1 MAQTISNT
9 ESNTVT
15 LDGGNGYEVI
25 VLDGGAIYGSGGAGI
40 YGANGGQVFNDGL
53 IEGGAGAASGA
64 GGAGQGYA
72 GIELMQ
78 PGTITNQGTIEG
90 GQGGVGIGVNGGT
103 GGAGVSLSGGL
114 LTNSGLISG
123 GFGGMAVPG
132 EFGAL
137 GGEGAG
143 GAGVYLNGGTLVNAG
158 IILGGIGVNGG
169 AAGEA
174 VQFGS
179 AAGTLVVDPGAV
191 FKGLVVASTQADDV
205 LELGAGNG
213 NQGTLSGLGSQYT
226 GFSTFTEDSGANW
239 LLTGSNSFAGTAS
252 IGSLT
257 VDAGASLS
265 GSGSAAAAA
274 VTAGNGAYLLVDGSI
289 TGGAGAYGHSQG
301 GAGGTG
307 TSLSGGGLATNGGTV
322 TGGVG
327 GNGFN
332 KGGTGGA
339 GIVLSGGSTATNDG
353 TDTGGVGGIGFYTG
367 GTGGAGIALYA
378 GSMATNDGTVT
389 GGVGGYG
396 VSYGGT
402 GGAGVYLDGGTF
414 INAGTVGGGSGG
426 HGRLS
431 GGYAGDAVQFGSAA
445 GTLVVDPGAV
455 FNGLVVGNTQADDV
469 LELGVGNGNQCTLS
483 GLGSQYTGF
492 STLTED
498 SGANWLLIGSN
509 DFGGSATISGSLT
522 IAGSFDLTGS
532 MDVASPLSLT
542 GSLTLASGAAL
553 ADAGGALNASG
564 AGAYLLNQQGGSI
577 AGGVAISNSASFVN
591 NGMAH
596 GAAGTDTSPGGG
608 NGAGIYSGA
617 SLTNTGTITG
627 GTGYGA
633 NGAGGVG
640 VYLDG
645 GLLTNSGLIQGQSG
659 SGSGWS
665 GQALLLNSGTATN
678 TGTLAG
684 GNSAALSVAAVNL
697 DGGTLVNAGLIEAG
711 TGPYAHAIYFGGA
724 ATLVVDPGAVF
735 DGSVVADA
743 SVDDVLELG
752 VGNGNQGTLSGLG
765 SQYTGFSTFTED
777 SGANWLLT
785 GSNSFGGTASIG
797 GALAIAGTLDLTS
810 GTLSAA
816 NGISLSGSL
825 TVGSGA
831 ALIATGAGMTAVTAS
846 SGAYLL
852 VDGSITGGAGSNS
865 NFRGGTGGA
874 GISLAGG
881 GMATNDGTVTGGGGG
896 SGGFGGGSGGGSG
909 GGGGAGISLSGGGMA
924 TNDGTVTGGAG
935 GSDPFNGGSGGSGI
949 SLSGGG
955 AATNDGTVTGGAG
968 GGGSNGGGGGGAG
981 ISLSGGGMATNDGTV
996 TGGGGGSGEGGG
1008 AGGAGVFL
1016 DGGTLINAGTIAGGA
1031 GGSGGFN
1038 NGAAGDAVQFG
1049 SAAGTLVVDPGAVF
1063 NGLVVARTG
1072 AGDVLQLA
1080 GTAPATLEGIGTE
1093 FNNFSTLTFD
1103 QGADWTVAGTQAGLS
1118 AIAAITG
1125 FEYGDAIVIDNV
1137 VEDGFAYANNEL
1149 TIDEAGGSV
1158 TLNIDG
1164 AYTQQDFIVTTD
1176 GTNTSIDVLCYLRG
1190 TRILTPTGE
1199 VPVEDLRIGD
1209 RVVTRFG
1216 GIQPIRWI
1224 GRQSYDTR
1232 FLGKNPAKLPVRIEA
1247 GALGDGLPARALHVS
1262 PGHSMLVDGTLVLA
1276 SALVNGVTITQAGAD
1291 AQGVLEYFQPELAG
1305 HDCIIAEGT
1314 WSETFADGPGLRAA
1328 FHNAADFWALYPE
1341 YRTPEAIALCA
1352 PRPLRGAGLDAAL
1365 RPVVALAAE
1374 GLVPGPLRGSID
1386 RVTETEIDGWAWDSS
1401 RPALPVLIEVVLDG
1415 AVLHTAL
1422 ACDFRADLRDAG
1434 MGEGRCAFFL
1444 ALPAPLPA
1452 ALLHRLTIR
1461 RAADLVPLPMSER
1474 CRAEASPRR
1483 RMMASA

>member
-239 LLTGSNSFAGTAS
+239 LLTGSNSF
-252 IGSLT
+252 
-257 VDAGASLS
+257 
-265 GSGSAAAAA
+265 
-274 VTAGNGAYLLVDGSI
+274 
-289 TGGAGAYGHSQG
+289 
-301 GAGGTG
+301 
-307 TSLSGGGLATNGGTV
+307 
-322 TGGVG
+322 
-327 GNGFN
+327 
-332 KGGTGGA
+332 
-339 GIVLSGGSTATNDG
+339 
-353 TDTGGVGGIGFYTG
+353 
-367 GTGGAGIALYA
+367 
-378 GSMATNDGTVT
+378 
-389 GGVGGYG
+389 
-396 VSYGGT
+396 
-402 GGAGVYLDGGTF
+402 
-414 INAGTVGGGSGG
+414 
-426 HGRLS
+426 
-431 GGYAGDAVQFGSAA
+431 
-445 GTLVVDPGAV
+445 
-455 FNGLVVGNTQADDV
+455 
-469 LELGVGNGNQCTLS
+469 
-483 GLGSQYTGF
+483 
-492 STLTED
+492 
-498 SGANWLLIGSN
+498 
-509 DFGGSATISGSLT
+509 
-522 IAGSFDLTGS
+522 
-532 MDVASPLSLT
+532 
-542 GSLTLASGAAL
+542 
-553 ADAGGALNASG
+553 
-564 AGAYLLNQQGGSI
+564 
-577 AGGVAISNSASFVN
+577 
-591 NGMAH
+591 
-596 GAAGTDTSPGGG
+596 
-608 NGAGIYSGA
+608 
-617 SLTNTGTITG
+617 
-627 GTGYGA
+627 
-633 NGAGGVG
+633 
-640 VYLDG
+640 
-645 GLLTNSGLIQGQSG
+645 
-659 SGSGWS
+659 
-665 GQALLLNSGTATN
+665 
-678 TGTLAG
+678 
-684 GNSAALSVAAVNL
+684 
-697 DGGTLVNAGLIEAG
+697 
-711 TGPYAHAIYFGGA
+711 
-724 ATLVVDPGAVF
+724 
-735 DGSVVADA
+735 
-743 SVDDVLELG
+743 
-752 VGNGNQGTLSGLG
+752 
-765 SQYTGFSTFTED
+765 
-777 SGANWLLT
+777 
-785 GSNSFGGTASIG
+785 GGTASIG
-797 GALAIAGTLDLTS
+797 GALAIAGSLDLTS

-896 SGGFGGGSGGGSG
+896 SGGFGGGSGGG
-909 GGGGAGISLSGGGMA
+909 GGAGISLSGSGMA

-935 GSDPFNGGSGGSGI
+935 GSDPVNGGSGGSGI

-1008 AGGAGVFL
+1008 AGAAGVFL

-1031 GGSGGFN
+1031 GGSGGFD

-1063 NGLVVARTG
+1063 NGLVVATTG